1 MKHAVKYLTLVDL
14 IFVFV
19 LALSGSIGGALGRV
33 VYFLAFGIPL
43 FIGMYFSREL
53 KREREAIAGVAEP
66 DFLRFGMGQRE
77 LRLFAP
83 LVVPTVALI
92 MLAAW
97 LTALLLNA
105 LGMTGGTVADAPFL
119 LQLLLHALI
128 PAILEEMLF
137 RYLPIKLILP
147 YSPRGCVII
156 SALFFALIH
165 LDLYKLPYAFLAG
178 LIFAVIDIAC
188 DSILPSLIIHL
199 LNNAASLATMKYGAV
214 DGFLTV
220 FYSALGVLLAVSLV
234 FVFLRRRDYL
244 AAARRATAR
253 GRVEYDGTVLLMI
266 VTCLGVAL
274 ANAIF

>member
-14 IFVFV
+14 VFVLV
-19 LALSGSIGGALGRV
+19 LALSGSVGGALGQV

-53 KREREAIAGVAEP
+53 KREREEVAGVAED
-66 DFLRFGMGQRE
+66 DFLRFGIGRRE
-77 LRLFAP
+77 LRLFIP

-97 LTALLLNA
+97 LTALFLNA
-105 LGMTGGTVADAPFL
+105 IGMTGGTVADAPFFI
-119 LQLLLHALI
+119 QLLLHALI

-147 YSPRGCVII
+147 YSPRGCVIV

-165 LDLYKLPYAFLAG
+165 LDLYKMPYAFLAG
-178 LIFAVIDIAC
+178 VIFAVIDIAC
-188 DSILPSLIIHL
+188 DSILPSLVIHL
-199 LNNAASLATMKYGAV
+199 LNNAASLATMKYGAIP
-214 DGFLTV
+214 GFLTV
-220 FYSALGVLLAVSLV
+220 FYSALGVLLVVSLV
-234 FVFLRRRDYL
+234 LVFIHRRDYT
-244 AAARRATAR
+244 AATRRATAK
-253 GRVEYDGTVLLMI
+253 GRVEYDRTMLLML

-274 ANAIF
+274 INAVF